1 MYLKRLEI
9 RGFKSFAD
17 QTELNFDAG
26 INIIVGPN
34 GCGKSNIVDAVRW
47 VLGEAN
53 IRSLRGY
60 KNEDVIFN
68 GTDKKKGLGMAQV
81 DLTMDNSKGLLPLA
95 YNEITVSRKIF
106 RSGESEFHLN
116 KARVRMKDIVKL
128 YTDTGLGKKGYSII
142 SQGELER
149 VLNGQPFERRLMLEE
164 AAGTMHYRQQKEE
177 VQQRIMSTAQDLLR
191 VEDILNELRS
201 RKSELFRKAEKARVY
216 IGLKDEF
223 IRLERLVIAGQIRQI
238 ADKIAAESAE
248 LETSQMEF
256 ARLSSRQELLSRERQ
271 SLIQRQE
278 QYRSRLNHSKESKF
292 DLETGIN
299 KMSSEVK
306 LSQERIRN
314 NRERIQ
320 LAQQDYDKYCSM
332 LGKLDR
338 DLQLKIADFE
348 QERILHAQRQSDLEN
363 LQQDLTDLEA
373 LIAQQEKALDE
384 NSRQVFD
391 RANQESNLKNAII
404 DLEGKIKRAL
414 EKKERSLIRLEEKET
429 YLKAAMVTLEELQE
443 QKDGLIAARQ
453 KAAKNIDEV
462 EGRLQT
468 YQKKLLELEN
478 DGKDITRQRSVLER
492 KVSVWEELHNS
503 HAGYSEGVR
512 SLLLACERGEIN
524 LPGVK
529 GLIPDLFDVSPG
541 MELAINISLGAAIEN
556 IVVDSSDTA
565 RSAIEVLKSRR
576 WGRVTFLPLD
586 NLRYTEI
593 PQQIQK
599 AIRKEAGL
607 VGIAA
612 ELVQYDPENTP
623 AVKHLL
629 GRTLVVDNM
638 TNGLRIFK
646 KYTYPFR
653 IVTMDGETINISG
666 AITGGIRSQAKP
678 NMIQRRQE
686 GKYLKDQLGTVL
698 LGEEENRSKSFEQ
711 AQVVKQ
717 EEILLAELKKG
728 QAERNFQLQITGE
741 EEQRLMES
749 IAQATGDR
757 DSHQQ
762 EIAELDQNIEAAEV
776 QLKDIKKK
784 FQEHLDLNSLIDDQS
799 DQLKVE
805 MEISR
810 RDYEVKKERYSSY
823 HEQLLMK
830 QRDLENNSQNITQF
844 QRVKT
849 SYQQSVREAQELQVR
864 LDKEV
869 VAQLEGIEVTAEQI
883 KELQR
888 ELDGVILALEVIRRD
903 EVELLQSLELMDVK
917 VAEGSKKLEDL
928 QDYVRTLELKV
939 VRLQTELEGIQA
951 QWQEKYPGE
960 DSDAEENSIS
970 PRQIRDY
977 RKQVEDLRYEIE
989 ELGAVDIDSIKEYD
1003 DLKVRYDFLHQQTD
1017 DLTTAKASLETLL
1030 NETEKIMAANFS
1042 EFMKLA
1048 NESFTKTF
1056 REIFNGGDAHL
1067 EIAAVDDLTAGVEI
1081 VVKMPGKRSQSLNL
1095 LSGGERALT
1104 CIAFI
1109 FALLRIKPAPF
1120 CLLDEIDASLDE
1132 ANLQRFAD
1140 FLRAMSK
1147 DTQFIVIT
1155 HRPAT
1160 IEAGSNIYGITMPQE
1175 GISSVL
1181 SIQYQEAQDLAG

>member
-1 MYLKRLEI
+1 MYLKRLDI

-53 IRSLRGY
+53 VRSLRGY

-81 DLTMDNSKGLLPLA
+81 DLTMDNSGGILPLP

-106 RSGESEFHLN
+106 RSGESEFYLN

-164 AAGTMHYRQQKEE
+164 AAGTMHYRQQKDE
-177 VQQRIMSTAQDLLR
+177 VQQRILSTAQDLLR
-191 VEDILNELRS
+191 VEDILIELRS
-201 RKSELFRKAEKARVY
+201 RKSDLFRKAEKARVY
-216 IGLKDEF
+216 ISLKDEF
-223 IRLERLVIAGQIRQI
+223 VRLDRLVIAGQIRQM
-238 ADKIAAESAE
+238 ADKIAAESVE

-256 ARLSSRQELLSRERQ
+256 TDLSSRQEILTSERQ
-271 SLIQRQE
+271 ALAHQQE
-278 QYRSRLNHSKESKF
+278 QNRSRLNQSKESKF
-292 DLETGIN
+292 GLETTIN

-306 LSQERIRN
+306 LNQERIRN

-320 LAQQDYDKYCSM
+320 LAQQDYYKYCSM
-332 LGKLDR
+332 LEKLDQ
-338 DLQLKIADFE
+338 DLQQKIADIE
-348 QERILHAQRQSDLEN
+348 QERILLAKRQSDLEN
-363 LQQDLTDLEA
+363 LQQDLAELEA
-373 LIAQQEKALDE
+373 VIAQQEKDIDD
-384 NSRQVFD
+384 NNRQIFD

-404 DLEGKIKRAL
+404 DLEGKIRRSL
-414 EKKERSLIRLEEKET
+414 EKKERSLIRLEEK
-429 YLKAAMVTLEELQE
+429 AAFIEVSLDTINELQE
-443 QKDGLIAARQ
+443 QKDSLIAAGQR
-453 KAAKNIDEV
+453 AAKNIDEV
-462 EGRLQT
+462 DGRLQT
-468 YQKKLLELEN
+468 YQMKLLELEN
-478 DGKDITRQRSVLER
+478 DGKNIARQRSVLER
-492 KVSVWEELHNS
+492 KISVWEELHNS
-503 HAGYSEGVR
+503 HVGYSEGVR
-512 SLLLACERGEIN
+512 SLLLARERGETN

-529 GLIPDLFDVSPG
+529 GLIADLFDVPSG
-541 MELAINISLGAAIEN
+541 MELAINIALGAAIEN
-556 IVVDSSDTA
+556 IVVDSADTA
-565 RSAIEVLKSRR
+565 RSAIEVLKSKR

-599 AIRKEAGL
+599 AIRKESGL
-607 VGIAA
+607 IGIAA
-612 ELVQYDPENTP
+612 ELVQYDQENTP
-623 AVKHLL
+623 AIKHLL

-638 TNGLRIFK
+638 TSGLRIFK

-653 IVTMDGETINISG
+653 IVTMEGETINISG

-698 LGEEENRSKSFEQ
+698 RGEEENRSKSYEQ
-711 AQVVKQ
+711 AKLVKQ

-728 QAERNFQLQITGE
+728 QTERNFQLQITGE
-741 EEQRLMES
+741 EEQRLMDL
-749 IAQATGDR
+749 IAQANGDR

-762 EIAELDQNIEAAEV
+762 EIAEVDQIIELAEV
-776 QLKDIKKK
+776 QLKDVKKK
-784 FQEHLDLNSLIDDQS
+784 FQEHLDQNSRIDDQS
-799 DQLKVE
+799 DQLKVA

-810 RDYEVKKERYSSY
+810 RDFEVKKERYSSY
-823 HEQLLMK
+823 EEQLLMK
-830 QRDLENNSQNITQF
+830 KRDLENNSQNIAQF

-864 LDKEV
+864 LDKEI
-869 VAQLEGIEVTAEQI
+869 VAQLQGIEGTAEQI
-883 KELQR
+883 KDFQKG
-888 ELDGVILALEVIRRD
+888 LDGVILALEGIRRD

-917 VAEGSKKLEDL
+917 IAEGSKKLEDL
-928 QDYVRTLELKV
+928 QDYIRTLELKV

-951 QWQEKYPGE
+951 QWHEKYPGE
-960 DSDAEENSIS
+960 DSIAEESSIS
-970 PRQIRDY
+970 PRQMRDY
-977 RKQVEDLRYEIE
+977 RKQVEDLRSEID

-1003 DLKVRYDFLHQQTD
+1003 DLKVRYDFLYQQTD
-1017 DLTTAKASLETLL
+1017 DLTTAKSSLETLL
-1030 NETEKIMAANFS
+1030 NQTEKIMAANFG

-1048 NESFTKTF
+1048 NESFNKIF

-1067 EIAAVDDLTAGVEI
+1067 EITAVDDLTAGVEI

-1120 CLLDEIDASLDE
+1120 CILDEIDASLDE

-1140 FLRAMSK
+1140 FLRAMSR

-1181 SIQYQEAQDLAG
+1181 SIQYQEAQSLAG